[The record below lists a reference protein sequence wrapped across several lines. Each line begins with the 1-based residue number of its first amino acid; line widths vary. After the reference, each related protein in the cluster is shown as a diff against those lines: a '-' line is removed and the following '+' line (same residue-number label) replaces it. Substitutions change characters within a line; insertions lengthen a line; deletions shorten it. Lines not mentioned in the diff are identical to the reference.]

1 MMKKSILALAIAAA
15 MMVSPA
21 AVFAD
26 ETEGTDEVVT
36 FSYEDIDDSVYD
48 GTWVSFIDG
57 FDMYLPSDWD
67 VVDPT
72 TVDGAEDAGIYF
84 MAQSPEENADG
95 AKWSV
100 IVAAVPDVNVESVEQ
115 IYDELSADDTT
126 SGEAYA
132 DLNGIGAVGFDIVDN
147 DVTGVAFADDEG
159 TLYTVQF
166 APSSDE
172 DYLPYVANMLM
183 SISPS
188 EELETE
194 AE

>member
-1 MMKKSILALAIAAA
+1 MTKKSILALAIAAA

-26 ETEGTDEVVT
+26 ETEATDEVVT
-36 FSYEDIDDSVYD
+36 FSYEDIDDTVYD
-48 GTWVSFIDG
+48 GTWVSFIHG

-67 VVDPT
+67 VVDPA
-72 TVDGAEDAGIYF
+72 TVDGAEDAGITF
-84 MAQSPEENADG
+84 VAQSPEANADG
-95 AKWSV
+95 ANWSV
-100 IVAAVPDVNVESVEQ
+100 VVAAVPDVDVESVEQ
-115 IYDELSADDTT
+115 IYDELSADETV
-126 SGEAYA
+126 SGQAYA
-132 DLNGIGAVGFDIVDN
+132 DLNGIGAVGFDIVDS

-172 DYLPYVANMLM
+172 DFLPYMANMLM